1 MLEHLI
7 EGYKNN
13 QSTLKLNKR
22 DSLARALARNT
33 SIKSGLTL
41 STDEMNLLIDELF
54 ACEMPNTSISGKPII
69 STFTLEELL
78 QRFEK

>member
-1 MLEHLI
+1 
-7 EGYKNN
+7 
-13 QSTLKLNKR
+13 
-22 DSLARALARNT
+22 
-33 SIKSGLTL
+33 
-41 STDEMNLLIDELF
+41 MNSLIDELF